1 MRHGF
6 TRLACAGKR
15 FHDRWAEAPSN
26 SSTMFRF
33 LKQQRRRRFR
43 AQPFPP
49 AWRSII
55 TRNLPI
61 FRRLPPEDQTE
72 LLGHIQV
79 FLAEKHFEG
88 CGGLELTD
96 EIRVTIAAQA
106 CLLLLHRATDYYPQL
121 TSILVYPSGY
131 TAYEARHIEGNIWD
145 EGGEPRLGQTAR
157 RLGSLVLAWDD
168 AKRGAAHPSDGRN
181 LVLHEFAHQLDYEDS
196 RTDGAPA
203 LTTRAEYL
211 AWARVMSKE
220 FAALQS
226 ADEAG
231 TPTVLDTY
239 GATNP
244 AEFFAVVTEA
254 FFERPRALRAK
265 HPELYAELARFFRQ
279 DPSHYSAEAATT
291 P

>member
-1 MRHGF
+1 MRRGF
-6 TRLACAGKR
+6 TRLACAAKR

-33 LKQQRRRRFR
+33 LKQQQRRRLR

-254 FFERPRALRAK
+254 FFERPRALRAR
-265 HPELYAELARFFRQ
+265 HPELYTELARFFRQ
-279 DPSHYSAEAATT
+279 DPSRYSAESAT
-291 P
+291 PP

>member
-6 TRLACAGKR
+6 TLLACAAKR
-15 FHDRWAEAPSN
+15 FHGGGEAYSN

-33 LKQQRRRRFR
+33 LKQRRRQRLR

-55 TRNLPI
+55 TGNLPI
-61 FRRLPPEDQTE
+61 FRRLPPEDQAE
-72 LLGHIQV
+72 LLGHVQV

-88 CGGLELTD
+88 CSGLELTD

-106 CLLLLHRATDYYPQL
+106 CLLLLHRATDYYPEL

-131 TAYEARHIEGNIWD
+131 TSYEARHLEGNIWD

-181 LVLHEFAHQLDYEDS
+181 LVLHEFAHQLDYEEFQ
-196 RTDGAPA
+196 TDGAPA
-203 LTTRAEYL
+203 LATRAEYL
-211 AWARVMSKE
+211 TWARVMSRE

-226 ADEAG
+226 AGETG
-231 TPTVLDTY
+231 TSTVLDTY

-254 FFERPRALRAK
+254 FFERPRALRGS
-265 HPELYAELARFFRQ
+265 HPELYAQLARFFRQ
-279 DPSHYSAEAATT
+279 DPSRYSDEATT
-291 P
+291 TP